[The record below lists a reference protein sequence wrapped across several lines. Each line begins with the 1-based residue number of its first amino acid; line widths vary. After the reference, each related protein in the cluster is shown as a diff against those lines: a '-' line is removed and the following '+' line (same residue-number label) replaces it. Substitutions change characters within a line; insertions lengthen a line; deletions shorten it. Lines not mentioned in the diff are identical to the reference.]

1 MWRSEAAHTCPFIFV
16 ALYTRTRYSFFL
28 LSVAI
33 CFWLQKFRP
42 PDALISAP
50 AEAIGPAIQRKARS
64 MLKSWSDGHS
74 QDGAREHLLKRF
86 KCKIRPR
93 LRWPN
98 EFTANKDKKRSFFG
112 VTEAFGGL
120 WGFGMRLIPSG
131 LLLVFLC
138 GFSVGGFARLDRK
151 R

>member
-1 MWRSEAAHTCPFIFV
+1 
-16 ALYTRTRYSFFL
+16 
-28 LSVAI
+28 
-33 CFWLQKFRP
+33 LQT
-42 PDALISAP
+42 ALIAVEVSHLVINICLKAFDENGDRFSRSHNTP
-50 AEAIGPAIQRKARS
+50 PPLSEAIGPAIQRKARS

-120 WGFGMRLIPSG
+120 
-131 LLLVFLC
+131 
-138 GFSVGGFARLDRK
+138 
-151 R
+151 